1 MYSFLE
7 LDEDYIE
14 MDCEKVNKLVN
25 TYVVYDKPFT
35 PVVDVWGY
43 YDYVKDKY
51 LYPYIPNQ
59 NLERTTLIS
68 EAKYQYLNYTVM
80 YHCTRWLKNFF
91 YSANLVSE
99 TDFDTIGFNVDTL
112 NAICEDL
119 EVPYPDWDYY
129 FEKWL
134 EDPLSTF
141 TLSSGPYYLLVHQ
154 NKPVWY
160 SGYFNRVQYKPKHCY
175 KGVDG
180 TVFTH
185 NAYGCIKA
193 YYKGKDF
200 YREDAENLFLQY
212 KKENKLED
220 AKYFSMKI
228 KVKDRVVQ
236 SLWDYDELSNKID
249 ELVGDSEYSD
259 NSVVFKNFVKAESRD
274 LVSV

>member
-43 YDYVKDKY
+43 YDYIKDKY

-68 EAKYQYLNYTVM
+68 EAKYPYLNYTVM

-129 FEKWL
+129 
-134 EDPLSTF
+134 
-141 TLSSGPYYLLVHQ
+141 
-154 NKPVWY
+154 
-160 SGYFNRVQYKPKHCY
+160 
-175 KGVDG
+175 
-180 TVFTH
+180 
-185 NAYGCIKA
+185 
-193 YYKGKDF
+193 
-200 YREDAENLFLQY
+200 
-212 KKENKLED
+212 
-220 AKYFSMKI
+220 
-228 KVKDRVVQ
+228 KDRVVQ

-259 NSVVFKNFVKAESRD
+259 NSVVFKNPVKAKSRD